1 MTGLDLRAARP
12 EAFPFRTA
20 VRSLFEDAPHK
31 AFLFCL
37 EGTLLSERPEVA
49 CERDTEMPTLLA
61 ALAEASGG
69 AVAVLGDR
77 SFAEIDRQLAP
88 LVLPGCASGGLE
100 IRSARGVVTRLRHA
114 ADLDPV
120 RRLLA
125 RPGLLPAGVEIVD
138 DELSIDLRHGG
149 DVSLASATRI
159 VAREAVALA
168 PAVITLRAGATS
180 TRIGFAGASRG
191 QAVHRLMNDAFFIER
206 IPIVFGGG
214 CDDEDV
220 YAAARCFGGTSI
232 EVGRRAD
239 HGADIVLPALND
251 VRWLMRDFLAELG
264 GA

>member
-1 MTGLDLRAARP
+1 MTGLAVQAVRA

-20 VRSLFEDAPHK
+20 VRSLFENAPHK

-37 EGTLLSERPEVA
+37 EGTLLSERPEIA
-49 CERDTEMPTLLA
+49 REHDAEMTTLLG

-69 AVAVLGDR
+69 AVAILADR
-77 SFAEIDRQLAP
+77 PFAEIDRRLAP

-100 IRSARGVVTRLRHA
+100 IRNAQGVVTRLRQA

-125 RPGLLPAGVEIVD
+125 RPGLLPAGVEILD
-138 DELSIDLRHGG
+138 GGLSIDLRHGG
-149 DVSLASATRI
+149 EEGLATAARI
-159 VAREAVALA
+159 AARDAVALA
-168 PAVITLRAGATS
+168 PAVFALRTGAKS
-180 TRIGFAGASRG
+180 MRIGFSGASRG

-214 CDDEDV
+214 CDDEEV

-232 EVGRRAD
+232 EVGDRAD

>member
-1 MTGLDLRAARP
+1 MTGLDVQAARA

-20 VRSLFEDAPHK
+20 VRSLFENAHHK

-49 CERDTEMPTLLA
+49 NERDTEMPTLLG

-77 SFAEIDRQLAP
+77 SFADIDRHLAP

-100 IRSARGVVTRLRHA
+100 IRSARGEMKRLRA
-114 ADLDPV
+114 AGDLDPV
-120 RRLLA
+120 RRLLT
-125 RPGLLPAGVEIVD
+125 RPGLLPAGVDIVD
-138 DELSIDLRHGG
+138 GGLSIDLRHGG
-149 DVSLASATRI
+149 DAELAEATRI
-159 VAREAVALA
+159 VAREAVASA
-168 PAVITLRAGATS
+168 PAVIALRAGATS

-206 IPIVFGGG
+206 IPIVFGGV
-214 CDDEDV
+214 CDDEEV

-232 EVGRRAD
+232 AVGDRAD

-251 VRWLMRDFLAELG
+251 GRWLMRDFLAELG
-264 GA
+264 SA